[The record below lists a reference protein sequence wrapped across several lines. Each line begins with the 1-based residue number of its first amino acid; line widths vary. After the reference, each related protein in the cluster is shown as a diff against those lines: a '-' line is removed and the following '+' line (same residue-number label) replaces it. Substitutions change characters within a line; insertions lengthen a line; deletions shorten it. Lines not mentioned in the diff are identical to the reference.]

1 MGPDIYS
8 RLKDCLERQIAA
20 YELMLNE
27 YPEVDEAAEE
37 GVLDSILNQQTAWTA
52 QTKDLEQEF
61 HILLREWQRANDVS
75 DAQRA
80 EIESLSSRM
89 EEFAARLIA
98 MNDKVVSRID
108 ARLKEVG
115 QELGQVRK
123 GRIDMSRYRAGEDDP
138 GYVDRHI

>member
-1 MGPDIYS
+1 VGPDIYS

-37 GVLDSILNQQTAWTA
+37 RELDDILSQQTAWTA
-52 QTKDLEQEF
+52 QTRDLEQEF

-75 DAQRA
+75 EAQRA
-80 EIESLSSRM
+80 EIESLSLRM

-98 MNDKVVSRID
+98 MNDKVVARID
-108 ARLKEVG
+108 ARLKVVG

-123 GRIDMSRYRAGEDDP
+123 GRIDMSRYRAGDDEP
-138 GYVDRHI
+138 GYMDRHI

>member
-37 GVLDSILNQQTAWTA
+37 RELDDILSQQTAWTA
-52 QTKDLEQEF
+52 QTRDLEQEF

-75 DAQRA
+75 EAQRA
-80 EIESLSSRM
+80 EIESLSLRM

-98 MNDKVVSRID
+98 MNDKVVARID
-108 ARLKEVG
+108 ARLKVVG

-123 GRIDMSRYRAGEDDP
+123 GRIDMSRYRAGDDEP
-138 GYVDRHI
+138 GYMDRHI